1 MKPTKNHVYCAACG
15 RTKMLFSEQGK
26 ADNFIRFNSADIKR
40 EKGYCPVRSYYC
52 TYCAGWH
59 ITSNSSEEAAKY
71 FETRDEMRMTM
82 YRESRSGIS
91 KQEKRTLFRAK
102 FTEICSHIDM
112 LLSMGDISAVEAS
125 IDAYKEAEQLLG
137 NSQRS
142 PKADKLEEV
151 IGYVGEAMRLPEE
164 MRQAYLNRLPEEADA
179 KKVCRLVANAVRRE
193 QINQIFEQMREADKS
208 GDSQKFNELVTSC
221 RVKISRLS
229 GAHAV
234 KGRKV
239 YKSQLEEIIVACGRK
254 QEEPTK
260 VKKIVED
267 ESLTWFSASGGQ
279 EYNETLMNVITN
291 IERVTELYRLGN
303 ISECE
308 DLIDISQL
316 LLERMGVNDKNTQ
329 LLSRQLEQWEQ
340 RVAG

>member
-164 MRQAYLNRLPEEADA
+164 MRQAYLNRLPEEADTGEQPC
-179 KKVCRLVANAVRRE
+179 KKPDHRAAEDLGRVLQSCLRGAISCMAVQVRSGGDRIQLRRRE
-193 QINQIFEQMREADKS
+193 AILA
-208 GDSQKFNELVTSC
+208 
-221 RVKISRLS
+221 
-229 GAHAV
+229 
-234 KGRKV
+234 
-239 YKSQLEEIIVACGRK
+239 RK
-254 QEEPTK
+254 QQ
-260 VKKIVED
+260 D
-267 ESLTWFSASGGQ
+267 
-279 EYNETLMNVITN
+279 
-291 IERVTELYRLGN
+291 R
-303 ISECE
+303 
-308 DLIDISQL
+308 
-316 LLERMGVNDKNTQ
+316 
-329 LLSRQLEQWEQ
+329 
-340 RVAG
+340 